1 MITELT
7 NVNLIKG
14 NLQENNKKEVF
25 EELAKMLFENNRI
38 SSKEAFLTD
47 IEARETLSVTSMDG
61 IAYPH
66 AKSKAVTE
74 PAIAVGVKREGIEY
88 GDEEGVKPTVFF
100 MIASPDNGADHHIYV
115 LQELFGKFSEEFIE
129 DIHNAKDENQIL
141 NILINSQ
148 HLGTLHLN
156 EKMDQ
161 KNCLKSSK
169 A

>member
-14 NLQENNKKEVF
+14 NLQANSKNEVF
-25 EELAKMLFENNRI
+25 AELAQMLFENNRI

-47 IEARETLSVTSMDG
+47 IEAREALSITSMDG

-66 AKSKAVTE
+66 AKSKAVIE

-129 DIHNAKDENQIL
+129 DIHNAKNENQIL
-141 NILINSQ
+141 NILINS
-148 HLGTLHLN
+148 
-156 EKMDQ
+156 
-161 KNCLKSSK
+161 
-169 A
+169 

>member
-1 MITELT
+1 MSQKMITELT
-7 NVNLIKG
+7 NVNLIKD
-14 NLQENNKKEVF
+14 NLQANNKKEVF
-25 EELAKMLFENNRI
+25 EELAQMLFENNRI
-38 SSKEAFLTD
+38 SSKEAFLPD
-47 IEARETLSVTSMDG
+47 IEAREALSVTSMDG

-141 NILINSQ
+141 NILINS
-148 HLGTLHLN
+148 
-156 EKMDQ
+156 
-161 KNCLKSSK
+161 
-169 A
+169 

>member
-14 NLQENNKKEVF
+14 NLQANNKKEVF
-25 EELAKMLFENNRI
+25 EELAQMLFENNRI
-38 SSKEAFLTD
+38 SSKEVFLTD

-141 NILINSQ
+141 NILINS
-148 HLGTLHLN
+148 
-156 EKMDQ
+156 
-161 KNCLKSSK
+161 
-169 A
+169 

>member
-14 NLQENNKKEVF
+14 NLQANNKKEIF
-25 EELAKMLFENNRI
+25 EELAQMLFENNRI

-47 IEARETLSVTSMDG
+47 IEAREALSVTSMDG

-141 NILINSQ
+141 NILINS
-148 HLGTLHLN
+148 
-156 EKMDQ
+156 
-161 KNCLKSSK
+161 
-169 A
+169 

>member
-14 NLQENNKKEVF
+14 NLQANNKNEVF
-25 EELAKMLFENNRI
+25 AELAQMLFENNRI

-47 IEARETLSVTSMDG
+47 IEAREALSITSMDG

-66 AKSKAVTE
+66 AKSKAVIE

-88 GDEEGVKPTVFF
+88 GDEEGVKPTVLF

-129 DIHNAKDENQIL
+129 DIHNAKDELQIL
-141 NILINSQ
+141 NILIQS
-148 HLGTLHLN
+148 
-156 EKMDQ
+156 
-161 KNCLKSSK
+161 
-169 A
+169 

>member
-14 NLQENNKKEVF
+14 NLQANNKNEVF
-25 EELAKMLFENNRI
+25 AELAKMLFENNRI

-47 IEARETLSVTSMDG
+47 IEAREALSITSMDG

-66 AKSKAVTE
+66 AKSKAVIE
-74 PAIAVGVKREGIEY
+74 PAIAVGVKRECIEY

-129 DIHNAKDENQIL
+129 DIHNAKDELQIL
-141 NILINSQ
+141 NILIQS
-148 HLGTLHLN
+148 
-156 EKMDQ
+156 
-161 KNCLKSSK
+161 
-169 A
+169 

>member
-1 MITELT
+1 MSHKMITELT

-14 NLQENNKKEVF
+14 NLQANNKKEVF
-25 EELAKMLFENNRI
+25 EELAQMLFENNRI

-74 PAIAVGVKREGIEY
+74 PAIAVGAKREGIEY

-141 NILINSQ
+141 NILINS
-148 HLGTLHLN
+148 
-156 EKMDQ
+156 
-161 KNCLKSSK
+161 
-169 A
+169 

>member
-14 NLQENNKKEVF
+14 NLQANNKKEVF
-25 EELAKMLFENNRI
+25 EELAQMLFENNRVR
-38 SSKEAFLTD
+38 SKEAFLTD
-47 IEARETLSVTSMDG
+47 IEAREALSVTSMDG

-141 NILINSQ
+141 NILINS
-148 HLGTLHLN
+148 
-156 EKMDQ
+156 
-161 KNCLKSSK
+161 
-169 A
+169 

>member
-14 NLQENNKKEVF
+14 NLQAKNKKEVF
-25 EELAKMLFENNRI
+25 EELAQMLFENNRI

-74 PAIAVGVKREGIEY
+74 PAIAIGVKREGIEY

-141 NILINSQ
+141 NILINS
-148 HLGTLHLN
+148 
-156 EKMDQ
+156 
-161 KNCLKSSK
+161 
-169 A
+169 

>member
-14 NLQENNKKEVF
+14 NLQANNKKEVF
-25 EELAKMLFENNRI
+25 EELAQMLFENNRI
-38 SSKEAFLTD
+38 RSKEAFLTD
-47 IEARETLSVTSMDG
+47 IEAREALSVTSMDG

-141 NILINSQ
+141 NILINS
-148 HLGTLHLN
+148 
-156 EKMDQ
+156 
-161 KNCLKSSK
+161 
-169 A
+169 

>member
-1 MITELT
+1 MITKLT

-14 NLQENNKKEVF
+14 NLQANNKNEVF
-25 EELAKMLFENNRI
+25 ADLAKMLFENNRI

-47 IEARETLSVTSMDG
+47 IEAREALSITSMDG

-66 AKSKAVTE
+66 AKSKAVIE

-129 DIHNAKDENQIL
+129 DIHNAKDELQIL
-141 NILINSQ
+141 NILIQS
-148 HLGTLHLN
+148 
-156 EKMDQ
+156 
-161 KNCLKSSK
+161 
-169 A
+169 

>member
-1 MITELT
+1 MITKLT

-14 NLQENNKKEVF
+14 NLQANNKNEVF
-25 EELAKMLFENNRI
+25 AELAKMLFENNRI

-47 IEARETLSVTSMDG
+47 IEAREALSITSMDG

-66 AKSKAVTE
+66 AKSKAVIE

-100 MIASPDNGADHHIYV
+100 MIASPDNGADHHIYI

-129 DIHNAKDENQIL
+129 DIHNAKDELQIL
-141 NILINSQ
+141 NILIQS
-148 HLGTLHLN
+148 
-156 EKMDQ
+156 
-161 KNCLKSSK
+161 
-169 A
+169 

>member
-14 NLQENNKKEVF
+14 NLQANNKNEVF
-25 EELAKMLFENNRI
+25 AELAQMLFENNRI

-47 IEARETLSVTSMDG
+47 IEAREALSVTSMDG

-66 AKSKAVTE
+66 AKSKAVIE

-129 DIHNAKDENQIL
+129 DIHNAKDELQIL
-141 NILINSQ
+141 NILIQS
-148 HLGTLHLN
+148 
-156 EKMDQ
+156 
-161 KNCLKSSK
+161 
-169 A
+169 

>member
-1 MITELT
+1 MIKELT

-14 NLQENNKKEVF
+14 NLQANNKKEVF
-25 EELAKMLFENNRI
+25 EELAQMLFENNRI

-141 NILINSQ
+141 NILINS
-148 HLGTLHLN
+148 
-156 EKMDQ
+156 
-161 KNCLKSSK
+161 
-169 A
+169 

>member
-14 NLQENNKKEVF
+14 NLQANNKKEVF
-25 EELAKMLFENNRI
+25 EELTQMLFENNRI
-38 SSKEAFLTD
+38 SSKEAYLTD
-47 IEARETLSVTSMDG
+47 IEAREALSVTSMDG

-141 NILINSQ
+141 NILINS
-148 HLGTLHLN
+148 
-156 EKMDQ
+156 
-161 KNCLKSSK
+161 
-169 A
+169 

>member
-14 NLQENNKKEVF
+14 NLQANNKKEVF
-25 EELAKMLFENNRI
+25 EELAQMLFENNRI

-47 IEARETLSVTSMDG
+47 IEAREALSVTSMDG

-129 DIHNAKDENQIL
+129 DIHNAKDELQIL
-141 NILINSQ
+141 NILIQS
-148 HLGTLHLN
+148 
-156 EKMDQ
+156 
-161 KNCLKSSK
+161 
-169 A
+169 

>member
-1 MITELT
+1 MTELT

-14 NLQENNKKEVF
+14 NLQANNKKEVF
-25 EELAKMLFENNRI
+25 EELAQMLFENNRI
-38 SSKEAFLTD
+38 SSKEAFVTD

-141 NILINSQ
+141 NILINS
-148 HLGTLHLN
+148 
-156 EKMDQ
+156 
-161 KNCLKSSK
+161 
-169 A
+169 

>member
-1 MITELT
+1 MNTELT

-14 NLQENNKKEVF
+14 NLQANNKKEVF
-25 EELAKMLFENNRI
+25 EDLAQMLFENNRI

-141 NILINSQ
+141 NILINS
-148 HLGTLHLN
+148 
-156 EKMDQ
+156 
-161 KNCLKSSK
+161 
-169 A
+169 

>member
-14 NLQENNKKEVF
+14 NLQANNKKEVF
-25 EELAKMLFENNRI
+25 EELAQMLFENNRI

-47 IEARETLSVTSMDG
+47 IEARETLSVTSMYG

-74 PAIAVGVKREGIEY
+74 PAIAVGAKHEGIEY

-141 NILINSQ
+141 NILINS
-148 HLGTLHLN
+148 
-156 EKMDQ
+156 
-161 KNCLKSSK
+161 
-169 A
+169 

>member
-14 NLQENNKKEVF
+14 NLQANNKKEVF
-25 EELAKMLFENNRI
+25 EELAQMLFENNRI

-129 DIHNAKDENQIL
+129 DIHNAKDESQIL
-141 NILINSQ
+141 NILINS
-148 HLGTLHLN
+148 
-156 EKMDQ
+156 
-161 KNCLKSSK
+161 
-169 A
+169 

>member
-1 MITELT
+1 MSQKMITELT

-14 NLQENNKKEVF
+14 NLQENNKKQVF

-47 IEARETLSVTSMDG
+47 IEAREALSVTSMDG

-100 MIASPDNGADHHIYV
+100 MIASPDNGADHHLYV

-129 DIHNAKDENQIL
+129 DIHNAKEENQIL
-141 NILINSQ
+141 NILINS
-148 HLGTLHLN
+148 
-156 EKMDQ
+156 
-161 KNCLKSSK
+161 
-169 A
+169 

>member
-14 NLQENNKKEVF
+14 NLQANNKNEVF
-25 EELAKMLFENNRI
+25 ADLAKMLFENNRI

-47 IEARETLSVTSMDG
+47 IEAREALSITSMDG

-66 AKSKAVTE
+66 AKSKAVIE
-74 PAIAVGVKREGIEY
+74 PAIAVGVKHEGIEY

-129 DIHNAKDENQIL
+129 DIHNAKDELQIL
-141 NILINSQ
+141 NILIQS
-148 HLGTLHLN
+148 
-156 EKMDQ
+156 
-161 KNCLKSSK
+161 
-169 A
+169 

>member
-14 NLQENNKKEVF
+14 NLQANNKKEVF
-25 EELAKMLFENNRI
+25 EELAQMLFENNRI

-47 IEARETLSVTSMDG
+47 IEAREALSVTSMDG

-115 LQELFGKFSEEFIE
+115 LQELFGKFSKVFIE

-141 NILINSQ
+141 NILINS
-148 HLGTLHLN
+148 
-156 EKMDQ
+156 
-161 KNCLKSSK
+161 
-169 A
+169 

>member
-14 NLQENNKKEVF
+14 NLQANNKSEVF
-25 EELAKMLFENNRI
+25 TELAQKLFENNRI

-47 IEARETLSVTSMDG
+47 IEAREALSITSMDG

-66 AKSKAVTE
+66 AKSKAVIE

-100 MIASPDNGADHHIYV
+100 MIASPDNGADNHIYV

-129 DIHNAKDENQIL
+129 DIHNAKDELQIL
-141 NILINSQ
+141 NILIQS
-148 HLGTLHLN
+148 
-156 EKMDQ
+156 
-161 KNCLKSSK
+161 
-169 A
+169 

>member
-14 NLQENNKKEVF
+14 NLQENNKNEVF
-25 EELAKMLFENNRI
+25 AELAKMLFENNRI

-47 IEARETLSVTSMDG
+47 IEAREALSITSMDG

-66 AKSKAVTE
+66 AKSKAVIE

-129 DIHNAKDENQIL
+129 DIHNAKDELQIL
-141 NILINSQ
+141 NILIQS
-148 HLGTLHLN
+148 
-156 EKMDQ
+156 
-161 KNCLKSSK
+161 
-169 A
+169 

>member
-14 NLQENNKKEVF
+14 NLQANNKKEVF
-25 EELAKMLFENNRI
+25 EELAQMLFENNRI

-47 IEARETLSVTSMDG
+47 IEAREALSVTSMDG

-129 DIHNAKDENQIL
+129 DIHNAKDENQML
-141 NILINSQ
+141 NILINS
-148 HLGTLHLN
+148 
-156 EKMDQ
+156 
-161 KNCLKSSK
+161 
-169 A
+169 

>member
-14 NLQENNKKEVF
+14 NLQANNKKEVF
-25 EELAKMLFENNRI
+25 AELAQMLFENNRV

-47 IEARETLSVTSMDG
+47 IEAREALSITSMDG

-66 AKSKAVTE
+66 AKSKAVIE
-74 PAIAVGVKREGIEY
+74 PAIAVGVKREGIDY
-88 GDEEGVKPTVFF
+88 ADEEGIQPTLFF

-129 DIHNAKDENQIL
+129 DIHNTKKEHQIL
-141 NILINSQ
+141 NVLIQ
-148 HLGTLHLN
+148 
-156 EKMDQ
+156 
-161 KNCLKSSK
+161 

>member
-14 NLQENNKKEVF
+14 NLQANNKNEVF
-25 EELAKMLFENNRI
+25 AELAKMLFENNRI

-47 IEARETLSVTSMDG
+47 IEAREALSVTSMDG

-129 DIHNAKDENQIL
+129 DIHNAKDELQIL
-141 NILINSQ
+141 NILIQS
-148 HLGTLHLN
+148 
-156 EKMDQ
+156 
-161 KNCLKSSK
+161 
-169 A
+169 

>member
-1 MITELT
+1 MSQKMITELT

-14 NLQENNKKEVF
+14 NLQANNKKEVF
-25 EELAKMLFENNRI
+25 EELAQMLFENNRI
-38 SSKEAFLTD
+38 SSKEAYLTD
-47 IEARETLSVTSMDG
+47 IEAREALSVTSMDG

-141 NILINSQ
+141 NILINS
-148 HLGTLHLN
+148 
-156 EKMDQ
+156 
-161 KNCLKSSK
+161 
-169 A
+169 

>member
-14 NLQENNKKEVF
+14 NLQANNKKEVF

-38 SSKEAFLTD
+38 SSKEVFLTG
-47 IEARETLSVTSMDG
+47 IEAREVLSVTSMDG

-141 NILINSQ
+141 NILINS
-148 HLGTLHLN
+148 
-156 EKMDQ
+156 
-161 KNCLKSSK
+161 
-169 A
+169 